1 VNRPLR
7 TYAAV
12 AAAILVLGIL
22 ENAFFGADSGGAK
35 HQISVAF
42 FFASVLALVALVA
55 LAVVGL
61 VRRSRTA

>member
-1 VNRPLR
+1 MNRPLR
-7 TYAAV
+7 TYAYL
-12 AAAILVLGIL
+12 AAAVLVVGIL
-22 ENAFFGADSGGAK
+22 ENALFGADFGGAR
-35 HQISVAF
+35 HHISVAF